1 MSGKEMSTMENISV
15 KIDGKKVVC
24 EKGIT
29 YFELAKQTGHSDA
42 LVVKV
47 DGVVKELGKTVESGN
62 HITFCNFQDKDGR
75 RVYVRGLTMVM
86 LKAFYKE
93 TPKDKFEKISVEYS
107 IDTGYY

>member
-1 MSGKEMSTMENISV
+1 MENISV

-47 DGVVKELGKTVESGN
+47 DGVVKNL
-62 HITFCNFQDKDGR
+62 
-75 RVYVRGLTMVM
+75 
-86 LKAFYKE
+86 
-93 TPKDKFEKISVEYS
+93 EKP
-107 IDTGYY
+107 

>member
-29 YFELAKQTGHSDA
+29 YFELAKQTGHSDV

-47 DGVVKELGKTVESGN
+47 DGVVKELGKTV
-62 HITFCNFQDKDGR
+62 
-75 RVYVRGLTMVM
+75 
-86 LKAFYKE
+86 
-93 TPKDKFEKISVEYS
+93 
-107 IDTGYY
+107 

>member
-1 MSGKEMSTMENISV
+1 MENISV

-47 DGVVKELGKTVESGN
+47 DGVVKELEN
-62 HITFCNFQDKDGR
+62 R
-75 RVYVRGLTMVM
+75 RKR
-86 LKAFYKE
+86 K
-93 TPKDKFEKISVEYS
+93 S
-107 IDTGYY
+107 YYIL

>member
-1 MSGKEMSTMENISV
+1 MENISV

-47 DGVVKELGKTVESGN
+47 DGVVKELGKTVESGKKRFAGGEIAGKKLGIKIN
-62 HITFCNFQDKDGR
+62 KQCG
-75 RVYVRGLTMVM
+75 
-86 LKAFYKE
+86 YK
-93 TPKDKFEKISVEYS
+93 V
-107 IDTGYY
+107 